1 MIISQNIALHSNA
14 DKAEAVGQ
22 FFSSSE
28 NIIKDDVLE
37 ARFPQVVSQTR
48 VITNT
53 VLPSNPSLNLDFTIW
68 ELKQVIRSAKNSAPG
83 PDRLSF
89 LMFKHLEDR
98 VLRVFLSFFN
108 RIWALG
114 KLPGDWKHAI
124 VIPILKEGKDG
135 TVPSSYRRSPL
146 SQLFAN

>member
-1 MIISQNIALHSNA
+1 MIISQNIALRSNA

-22 FFSSSE
+22 FFSCGE
-28 NIIKDDVLE
+28 NIIKDEVLE
-37 ARFPQVVSQTR
+37 ARFPQVVSQSR

-89 LMFKHLEDR
+89 LMFKHLDDR
-98 VLRVFLSFFN
+98 VMRVFLSFF
-108 RIWALG
+108 
-114 KLPGDWKHAI
+114 
-124 VIPILKEGKDG
+124 
-135 TVPSSYRRSPL
+135 
-146 SQLFAN
+146 Q